1 MAGTIEN
8 RTQFLDTLLKKRGGV
23 ELPFEPYTLI
33 SDLPQTH
40 QADLS
45 SNELLKLAKEQA
57 RRVSANLVET
67 TSSEM
72 NEIIYGLIEK
82 SGGGQVMIPSTDE
95 LEKLGVNI
103 ISDQLV
109 KWKIG
114 KEKREENINAA
125 QNSNVVVA
133 VPKFFLA
140 ESATIVVE
148 SEAGQGRSLHFLPTH
163 YISVI
168 PLSRMVP
175 RSTQAATW
183 LDENKKPGSTL
194 HFISG
199 PSNSGD
205 IEMQLVVGLHGPLEI
220 NYVIVKDLQELIK
233 TQKSLLTDYDTSQ

>member
-40 QADLS
+40 LADLS
-45 SNELLKLAKEQA
+45 TDELLELAKEQS

-67 TSSEM
+67 TSLEM
-72 NEIIYGLIEK
+72 NKIIHGLIET
-82 SGGGQVMIPSTDE
+82 SGGGQVIVPSTDD

-183 LDENKKPGSTL
+183 LDENKKPGSTV

-220 NYVIVKDLQELIK
+220 NYVIVKDL
-233 TQKSLLTDYDTSQ
+233 

>member
-1 MAGTIEN
+1 MTGTIEN
-8 RTQFLDTLLKKRGGV
+8 RTQFLDILLKKRGGV

-40 QADLS
+40 LADLS
-45 SNELLKLAKEQA
+45 TDELLELAKEQA
-57 RRVSANLVET
+57 HRVSANLVET

-72 NEIIYGLIEK
+72 NEIIHGLIEK
-82 SGGGQVMIPSTDE
+82 SGGGQVIVPSTDD

-148 SEAGQGRSLHFLPTH
+148 SEAG
-163 YISVI
+163 
-168 PLSRMVP
+168 
-175 RSTQAATW
+175 
-183 LDENKKPGSTL
+183 
-194 HFISG
+194 
-199 PSNSGD
+199 
-205 IEMQLVVGLHGPLEI
+205 
-220 NYVIVKDLQELIK
+220 
-233 TQKSLLTDYDTSQ
+233 

>member
-1 MAGTIEN
+1 MTGTIEN
-8 RTQFLDTLLKKRGGV
+8 RTHFLDTLLKKHGGV

-40 QADLS
+40 LADLS

-57 RRVSANLVET
+57 RRVSTNLAET

-183 LDENKKPGSTL
+183 LNENKKPGSTL

-220 NYVIVKDLQELIK
+220 NYVIVKDL
-233 TQKSLLTDYDTSQ
+233 

>member
-1 MAGTIEN
+1 MEGTIEN

-40 QADLS
+40 WADLS

-183 LDENKKPGSTL
+183 SDENKKPGSTL

-220 NYVIVKDLQELIK
+220 NYVIVKDL
-233 TQKSLLTDYDTSQ
+233 

>member
-1 MAGTIEN
+1 MTGTIEN

-23 ELPFEPYTLI
+23 ELPFEPYTPI

-40 QADLS
+40 LADLS
-45 SNELLKLAKEQA
+45 TDELLELAKEQA
-57 RRVSANLVET
+57 RRVSANIVET
-67 TSSEM
+67 TSSQM
-72 NEIIYGLIEK
+72 NEIIQGLIEK
-82 SGGGQVMIPSTDE
+82 SGGGQVIVPSIDE

-103 ISDQLV
+103 ISDPLV

-114 KEKREENINAA
+114 KEKWEENINAA

-220 NYVIVKDLQELIK
+220 NYVIVKDL
-233 TQKSLLTDYDTSQ
+233 

>member
-40 QADLS
+40 WADLS

-114 KEKREENINAA
+114 KEKREENINVA

-220 NYVIVKDLQELIK
+220 NYVIVKDL
-233 TQKSLLTDYDTSQ
+233 

>member
-1 MAGTIEN
+1 MTGTIEN

-23 ELPFEPYTLI
+23 ELPFEPYKLI

-40 QADLS
+40 LADLS
-45 SNELLKLAKEQA
+45 SDELLELAKEQA

-72 NEIIYGLIEK
+72 NEIIQGLIEK

-114 KEKREENINAA
+114 KENREENINAA

-163 YISVI
+163 YISVV

-175 RSTQAATW
+175 RSTQAAAW
-183 LDENKKPGSTL
+183 LDENKKPFLSY
-194 HFISG
+194 FR
-199 PSNSGD
+199 
-205 IEMQLVVGLHGPLEI
+205 
-220 NYVIVKDLQELIK
+220 
-233 TQKSLLTDYDTSQ
+233 

>member
-40 QADLS
+40 WADLS

-103 ISDQLV
+103 ISAQLV

-220 NYVIVKDLQELIK
+220 NYVIVKDL
-233 TQKSLLTDYDTSQ
+233 

>member
-1 MAGTIEN
+1 MTGTKKN
-8 RTQFLDTLLKKRGGV
+8 RSKFLETLFEKRGGV
-23 ELPFEPYTLI
+23 ELPFEPYVPI
-33 SDLPQTH
+33 SDLPETH
-40 QADLS
+40 LAHLTTE
-45 SNELLKLAKEQA
+45 ELLDIAKEQA
-57 RRVSANLVET
+57 SRVSANLIE
-67 TSSEM
+67 TSSFEM
-72 NEIIYGLIEK
+72 NEVIRQLIEK

-95 LEKLGVNI
+95 FEKLGVNV

-114 KEKREENINAA
+114 KENRDENINAA

-175 RSTQAATW
+175 RSTQAAAW
-183 LDENKKPGSTL
+183 FDEHKKPGSTL

-220 NYVIVKDLQELIK
+220 NYVIVKDL
-233 TQKSLLTDYDTSQ
+233 

>member
-40 QADLS
+40 WADLS

-220 NYVIVKDLQELIK
+220 NYVIVKEV
-233 TQKSLLTDYDTSQ
+233 LLRSFP

>member
-40 QADLS
+40 WADLS
-45 SNELLKLAKEQA
+45 SKELLKLAKEQA

-220 NYVIVKDLQELIK
+220 NYVIVKDL
-233 TQKSLLTDYDTSQ
+233 

>member
-8 RTQFLDTLLKKRGGV
+8 RTQFLDTLLKKRGSV

-40 QADLS
+40 LADLS
-45 SNELLKLAKEQA
+45 TDELLELAKEQS

-67 TSSEM
+67 TSLEM
-72 NEIIYGLIEK
+72 NKIIHGLIET
-82 SGGGQVMIPSTDE
+82 SGGGQVIVPSTDD

-140 ESATIVVE
+140 DSATIVVE

-183 LDENKKPGSTL
+183 LDENKKPGSTV

-220 NYVIVKDLQELIK
+220 NYVIVKDL
-233 TQKSLLTDYDTSQ
+233 

>member
-1 MAGTIEN
+1 MTGTIEN

-23 ELPFEPYTLI
+23 ELPFEPYTPI

-40 QADLS
+40 LADLS
-45 SNELLKLAKEQA
+45 TDELLELAKEQA
-57 RRVSANLVET
+57 RRVSANIVET
-67 TSSEM
+67 TSSQM
-72 NEIIYGLIEK
+72 NEIIQGLIEK
-82 SGGGQVMIPSTDE
+82 SGGGQVIVPSTDE
-95 LEKLGVNI
+95 LEKLGFNF

-175 RSTQAATW
+175 RSTQATTW

-220 NYVIVKDLQELIK
+220 NYVIVKDL
-233 TQKSLLTDYDTSQ
+233 

>member
-40 QADLS
+40 WADLS

-183 LDENKKPGSTL
+183 LDENKKPGPTL

-220 NYVIVKDLQELIK
+220 NYVIVKDL
-233 TQKSLLTDYDTSQ
+233 

>member
-1 MAGTIEN
+1 MTGTIEN

-40 QADLS
+40 LADLS
-45 SNELLKLAKEQA
+45 TDELLELAKEQA

-67 TSSEM
+67 TSSQM
-72 NEIIYGLIEK
+72 NEIIQGLIDK
-82 SGGGQVMIPSTDE
+82 SGGGQVIVPSTDE

-220 NYVIVKDLQELIK
+220 NYVIVKDL
-233 TQKSLLTDYDTSQ
+233 

>member
-1 MAGTIEN
+1 MTGTIEN

-23 ELPFEPYTLI
+23 ELPFEPYNLI

-40 QADLS
+40 LADLS
-45 SNELLKLAKEQA
+45 TDELLELAKEQA
-57 RRVSANLVET
+57 RRVSANLVQT
-67 TSSEM
+67 TSSQM
-72 NEIIYGLIEK
+72 NEIIQGLIEK
-82 SGGGQVMIPSTDE
+82 SGGGQVIVPSTDE

-175 RSTQAATW
+175 RSTQAATL

-220 NYVIVKDLQELIK
+220 NYIIVKDL
-233 TQKSLLTDYDTSQ
+233 

>member
-1 MAGTIEN
+1 MTGTIEN
-8 RTQFLDTLLKKRGGV
+8 RTKFLETLFEKSGGV
-23 ELPFEPYTLI
+23 ELPFEPYVPI
-33 SDLPQTH
+33 SDLPETH
-40 QADLS
+40 LAHLTTE
-45 SNELLKLAKEQA
+45 ELLDIAKEQA
-57 RRVSANLVET
+57 SRVSANLIE
-67 TSSEM
+67 TSSFEM
-72 NEIIYGLIEK
+72 NEVIRQLIEK

-95 LEKLGVNI
+95 FEKLGVNV

-114 KEKREENINAA
+114 KENRDENINAA

-175 RSTQAATW
+175 RSTQAAAW
-183 LDENKKPGSTL
+183 FDEHKKPGSTL

-220 NYVIVKDLQELIK
+220 NYVIVKDL
-233 TQKSLLTDYDTSQ
+233 

>member
-1 MAGTIEN
+1 MTGTIEN

-23 ELPFEPYTLI
+23 ELPFEPYTPI

-40 QADLS
+40 LADLS
-45 SNELLKLAKEQA
+45 TDELLELAKEQA

-72 NEIIYGLIEK
+72 NKIIQGLIEK
-82 SGGGQVMIPSTDE
+82 SGGGQIIIPSTDE

-183 LDENKKPGSTL
+183 LDENKKSGSTL

-220 NYVIVKDLQELIK
+220 NYVIVKDL
-233 TQKSLLTDYDTSQ
+233 

>member
-23 ELPFEPYTLI
+23 ELPFEPYTFI

-40 QADLS
+40 LADLS
-45 SNELLKLAKEQA
+45 SNELLELAKEQA

-220 NYVIVKDLQELIK
+220 NYVIVKDL
-233 TQKSLLTDYDTSQ
+233 

>member
-8 RTQFLDTLLKKRGGV
+8 RTQFLDTLLKKRGSV

-40 QADLS
+40 LADLS
-45 SNELLKLAKEQA
+45 TDELLELAKEQS

-67 TSSEM
+67 TSLEM
-72 NEIIYGLIEK
+72 NKIIHALIET
-82 SGGGQVMIPSTDE
+82 SGGGQVIVPSTDD

-140 ESATIVVE
+140 DSATIVVE

-183 LDENKKPGSTL
+183 LDENKKPGSTV

-220 NYVIVKDLQELIK
+220 NYVIVKDL
-233 TQKSLLTDYDTSQ
+233 

>member
-1 MAGTIEN
+1 MTGTIEN

-23 ELPFEPYTLI
+23 ELPFEPYTPI

-40 QADLS
+40 LADLS
-45 SNELLKLAKEQA
+45 TVELLELAKEQA

-72 NEIIYGLIEK
+72 NEIIHGLIDK
-82 SGGGQVMIPSTDE
+82 SGGGQIMIPSTDE

-175 RSTQAATW
+175 RSTQATTW

-220 NYVIVKDLQELIK
+220 NYVIVKDL
-233 TQKSLLTDYDTSQ
+233 

>member
-1 MAGTIEN
+1 MTGTIEN
-8 RTQFLDTLLKKRGGV
+8 QTQFLDTLLKKHGGV

-40 QADLS
+40 LADLS
-45 SNELLKLAKEQA
+45 TDELLELAKAQA

-67 TSSEM
+67 TSSQM
-72 NEIIYGLIEK
+72 NEIIQGLIDK
-82 SGGGQVMIPSTDE
+82 SGGGQVIVPSTDE

-140 ESATIVVE
+140 ESSTIVVE

-220 NYVIVKDLQELIK
+220 TYVIVKDL
-233 TQKSLLTDYDTSQ
+233 

>member
-8 RTQFLDTLLKKRGGV
+8 RTQFLDTLLKKRGSV

-40 QADLS
+40 LADLS
-45 SNELLKLAKEQA
+45 TDELLELAKEQS

-67 TSSEM
+67 TSLEM
-72 NEIIYGLIEK
+72 NKIIHGLIET
-82 SGGGQVMIPSTDE
+82 SGGGQVIVPSTDD

-125 QNSNVVVA
+125 QNSKVIVA

-140 ESATIVVE
+140 DSATIVVE

-183 LDENKKPGSTL
+183 LDENKKPGSTV

-220 NYVIVKDLQELIK
+220 NYVIVKDL
-233 TQKSLLTDYDTSQ
+233 

>member
-8 RTQFLDTLLKKRGGV
+8 RTQFLDTLLKKRGSV

-40 QADLS
+40 LADLS
-45 SNELLKLAKEQA
+45 TDELLELAKEQS

-67 TSSEM
+67 TSLEM
-72 NEIIYGLIEK
+72 NKIIHGLIET
-82 SGGGQVMIPSTDE
+82 SGGGQVIVPSTDD

-140 ESATIVVE
+140 DSATIVVE

-183 LDENKKPGSTL
+183 LDENKNPGSTV

-220 NYVIVKDLQELIK
+220 NYVIVKDL
-233 TQKSLLTDYDTSQ
+233 

>member
-1 MAGTIEN
+1 MTGTIEN
-8 RTQFLDTLLKKRGGV
+8 RSKFLKTLFEKRGGV
-23 ELPFEPYTLI
+23 ELPFEPYVPI
-33 SDLPQTH
+33 SDLPETH
-40 QADLS
+40 LAHLTTE
-45 SNELLKLAKEQA
+45 ELLDIAKEQA
-57 RRVSANLVET
+57 SRVSANLIE
-67 TSSEM
+67 TSSFEM
-72 NEIIYGLIEK
+72 NEVIRQLIEK

-95 LEKLGVNI
+95 FEKLGVNV

-114 KEKREENINAA
+114 KENRDENINAA

-175 RSTQAATW
+175 RSTQAAARF
-183 LDENKKPGSTL
+183 DEHKKPGSTL

-220 NYVIVKDLQELIK
+220 NYVIVKDL
-233 TQKSLLTDYDTSQ
+233 

>member
-1 MAGTIEN
+1 MTGTIEN
-8 RTQFLDTLLKKRGGV
+8 RTHFLDTLLKKRGGV

-40 QADLS
+40 LADLS

-57 RRVSANLVET
+57 RRVSTNLVET

-183 LDENKKPGSTL
+183 LNENKKPGSTL

-220 NYVIVKDLQELIK
+220 NYVIVKDL
-233 TQKSLLTDYDTSQ
+233 

>member
-40 QADLS
+40 LADLS
-45 SNELLKLAKEQA
+45 TDELLELAKEQA

-109 KWKIG
+109 KWKLG

-220 NYVIVKDLQELIK
+220 NYVIVKDL
-233 TQKSLLTDYDTSQ
+233 

>member
-8 RTQFLDTLLKKRGGV
+8 RTQFLNTLLKKRGGV

-40 QADLS
+40 WADLS

-220 NYVIVKDLQELIK
+220 NYVIVKDL
-233 TQKSLLTDYDTSQ
+233 

>member
-1 MAGTIEN
+1 MTGTIEN
-8 RTQFLDTLLKKRGGV
+8 RTKFLDNLIEKRRGV
-23 ELPFEPYTLI
+23 ELPFEPYRPI
-33 SDLPQTH
+33 SDLPESH
-40 QADLS
+40 LADLS
-45 SNELLKLAKEQA
+45 SSELLEIAKEQA
-57 RRVSANLVET
+57 SRVSANLVET
-67 TSSEM
+67 TSLEM
-72 NEIIYGLIEK
+72 NEVIRQLIEK
-82 SGGGQVMIPSTDE
+82 SGGGQVMIPTTDE
-95 LEKLGVNI
+95 FDNLGIKVN
-103 ISDQLV
+103 SDQVV

-114 KEKREENINAA
+114 KENRDENISAA

-175 RSTQAATW
+175 RSTQAAAW
-183 LDENKKPGSTL
+183 FDENKKPGSTL

-220 NYVIVKDLQELIK
+220 NYVIVKDL
-233 TQKSLLTDYDTSQ
+233 

>member
-1 MAGTIEN
+1 
-8 RTQFLDTLLKKRGGV
+8 
-23 ELPFEPYTLI
+23 
-33 SDLPQTH
+33 
-40 QADLS
+40 
-45 SNELLKLAKEQA
+45 
-57 RRVSANLVET
+57 
-67 TSSEM
+67 M
-72 NEIIYGLIEK
+72 N
-82 SGGGQVMIPSTDE
+82 V
-95 LEKLGVNI
+95 

-114 KEKREENINAA
+114 KENRDENINAA

-175 RSTQAATW
+175 RSTQAAAW
-183 LDENKKPGSTL
+183 STL

-220 NYVIVKDLQELIK
+220 NYVIVKDL
-233 TQKSLLTDYDTSQ
+233 

>member
-1 MAGTIEN
+1 MTGTIEN

-23 ELPFEPYTLI
+23 ELPFEPYTPI

-40 QADLS
+40 LADLS
-45 SNELLKLAKEQA
+45 TDELLELAKEQA

-72 NEIIYGLIEK
+72 NEIIHGLIDK
-82 SGGGQVMIPSTDE
+82 SGGGQIMIPSTDE
-95 LEKLGVNI
+95 FEKLGVNV

-114 KEKREENINAA
+114 KENRDENINAA

-175 RSTQAATW
+175 RSTQAAAW
-183 LDENKKPGSTL
+183 FDEHKKPGSTL

-220 NYVIVKDLQELIK
+220 NYVIVKDL
-233 TQKSLLTDYDTSQ
+233 

>member
-1 MAGTIEN
+1 MTGTIEN

-40 QADLS
+40 WADLS

-220 NYVIVKDLQELIK
+220 NYVIVKDL
-233 TQKSLLTDYDTSQ
+233 

>member
-40 QADLS
+40 LADLS
-45 SNELLKLAKEQA
+45 TDELLELAKEQA

-67 TSSEM
+67 TSLEM
-72 NEIIYGLIEK
+72 NKIIHGLIEK
-82 SGGGQVMIPSTDE
+82 SDGGQVMIPSTDE

-220 NYVIVKDLQELIK
+220 NYVIVKDL
-233 TQKSLLTDYDTSQ
+233 

>member
-1 MAGTIEN
+1 MTGTIEN

-23 ELPFEPYTLI
+23 ELPFEPYTPI

-40 QADLS
+40 LADLS
-45 SNELLKLAKEQA
+45 TDELLELAKEQA

-72 NEIIYGLIEK
+72 NEIIHGLIDK
-82 SGGGQVMIPSTDE
+82 SGGGQIMIPSTDE

-148 SEAGQGRSLHFLPTH
+148 SEAGQGRSLHFSPTH

-175 RSTQAATW
+175 RSTQATTW

-220 NYVIVKDLQELIK
+220 NYVIVKDL
-233 TQKSLLTDYDTSQ
+233 

>member
-40 QADLS
+40 LADLS
-45 SNELLKLAKEQA
+45 TDELLELAKEQS

-67 TSSEM
+67 TSLEM
-72 NEIIYGLIEK
+72 NKIIHGLIET
-82 SGGGQVMIPSTDE
+82 SGGGQVIVPSTDD

-140 ESATIVVE
+140 DSATIVVE

-183 LDENKKPGSTL
+183 LDENKKPGSTV

-220 NYVIVKDLQELIK
+220 NYVIVKDL
-233 TQKSLLTDYDTSQ
+233 

>member
-40 QADLS
+40 WADLS

-175 RSTQAATW
+175 RSTKAATW

-220 NYVIVKDLQELIK
+220 NYVIVKDL
-233 TQKSLLTDYDTSQ
+233 